1 MRLGGARRSCKS
13 VVPARRVVAA
23 LVMLAGG
30 FAAGAGTTAGAA
42 QSAKATDRLWAMTRD
57 DAGRMHVVR
66 GMSAA
71 IAEMDNR
78 LGRRSAHVLSSEQ
91 DTTVRVLN
99 GPDLQSQQ
107 WAFAAVDFGSAWQIS
122 TGAGIKVA
130 VIDTGVLASH
140 EDLVGSVLPGIDLA
154 ADAAYKDPSGQGGV

>member
-23 LVMLAGG
+23 LAMLAAGL
-30 FAAGAGTTAGAA
+30 ATGAGTTAGAA
-42 QSAKATDRLWAMTRD
+42 QGAKATDRLWAMTRD
-57 DAGRMHVVR
+57 DAGRIHIVR

-78 LGRRSAHVLSSEQ
+78 LGRPSAHVLSSEQ

-99 GPDLQSQQ
+99 GPTPKPQQ
-107 WAFAAVDFGSAWQIS
+107 GASARS
-122 TGAGIKVA
+122 NMA
-130 VIDTGVLASH
+130 
-140 EDLVGSVLPGIDLA
+140 P
-154 ADAAYKDPSGQGGV
+154 